1 MSDVSPYF
9 TKTHQRGFGTF
20 PLSGDVLR
28 NAVADAADVGYR
40 AFDTAQIYGNEADLG
55 HAIAELG
62 LPRRQLLVTTKI
74 QHDNMTPERLLP
86 SVRRSLDLLRLDR
99 VDVLLLH
106 FPPLDGPVEPALD
119 LLVEA
124 RERGLTTHI
133 GVSNYTPDL
142 MRRARRALG
151 NGTLVCNQVEFHPLL
166 DGGPLLEAAAETG
179 IPLVGFCTVARG
191 AVFKHKV
198 FAEIGADH
206 SKSAG
211 QVVLRWALQKGVA
224 LTTMSTKR
232 DNIASNFNI
241 MDFTLSA
248 AEMAAIGAFQAANH
262 RIITREGG
270 VPWAPQW

>member
-1 MSDVSPYF
+1 MTDVSPYF

-20 PLSGDVLR
+20 PLFGDGLA
-28 NAVADAADVGYR
+28 NAVAIAAEVGYR

-55 HAIAELG
+55 RALADLC
-62 LPRRQLLVTTKI
+62 LPRSELLVTTKI
-74 QHDNMTPERLLP
+74 EHDNMPPDRFLP
-86 SVRRSLDLLRLDR
+86 SLRQSLDHLRLDR

-106 FPPLDGPVEPALD
+106 FPPLDGPVESALD

-142 MRRARRALG
+142 MRRACRALG

-166 DGGPLLEAAAETG
+166 DGRPLLDAAAETG

-191 AVFKHKV
+191 AVFKHQV
-198 FAEIGADH
+198 FAEIGAVY

-224 LTTMSTKR
+224 LTTMSTKQ
-232 DNIASNFNI
+232 DNIALNFNI

-248 AEMAAIGAFQAANH
+248 AEMVTIDAFQVANH